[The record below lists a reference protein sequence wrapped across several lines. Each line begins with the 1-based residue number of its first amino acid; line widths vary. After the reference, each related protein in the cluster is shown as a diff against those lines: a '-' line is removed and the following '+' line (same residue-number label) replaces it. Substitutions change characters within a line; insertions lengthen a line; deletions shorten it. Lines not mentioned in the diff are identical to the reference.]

1 MIYGQ
6 SGLHTNQLIGVKET
20 QHNATLDDF
29 NFIKS
34 ISPQNATSA
43 HTDNAIGVF
52 KQTKAK
58 YFIAGNM
65 VNLIR
70 SNDNLLTRSVLALD
84 FDETDNE
91 QALLTTFD
99 NVFRNTAFI
108 RYPSISYGFK
118 GARYRLI
125 LAVDRSFNASEYEQ
139 LYSYFAKHLPLDTGA
154 KAWSQVFGLPI
165 INRYSTN
172 LTNKGYLVHTG
183 KPLNVDKT
191 LELCKDIKPQ
201 SIKGFTTSHRPTR
214 NYTTKVVNETNTPI
228 TDGQRHTALT
238 SYCGKLFRAGINS
251 RMVYEL
257 LSIKNNYCE
266 PPLPERDVISIFTNI
281 AKKEQAKGATG

>member
-43 HTDNAIGVF
+43 RTGNAIGVF

-65 VNLIR
+65 ANLTR

-139 LYSYFAKHLPLDTGA
+139 LYSYFAEHLPLDTGA
-154 KAWSQVFGLPI
+154 KAWAQVFGLPI
-165 INRYSTN
+165 INRYSAN
-172 LTNKGYLVHTG
+172 LTNKGYLMHEG
-183 KPLNVDKT
+183 KPLAIDKT

-201 SIKGFTTSHRPTR
+201 PTKSFITSNRPTR
-214 NYTTKVVNETNTPI
+214 NYTARVINETNTPI
-228 TDGQRHTALT
+228 TDGQRHTTLT
-238 SYCGKLFRAGINS
+238 SFCGKLFRTELSASMI
-251 RMVYEL
+251 YEL
-257 LSIKNNYCE
+257 LNLKNNYCD
-266 PPLPERDVISIFTNI
+266 PPLSQKEIDAIYSNI
-281 AKKEQAKGATG
+281 AKKEILKGG

>member
-43 HTDNAIGVF
+43 HTGNAIGVF

-65 VNLIR
+65 ATLTR

-125 LAVDRSFNASEYEQ
+125 LAVDRSFNADEYEQ
-139 LYSYFAKHLPLDTGA
+139 LYSYFAEHLPLDTGA
-154 KAWSQVFGLPI
+154 KAWAQVFGLPI
-165 INRYSTN
+165 INRYSVK
-172 LTNKGYLVHTG
+172 LANKGYLMHTG

-191 LELCKDIKPQ
+191 LSLCKNTKPQ
-201 SIKGFTTSHRPTR
+201 PTKGFITTHRPTR
-214 NYTTKVVNETNTPI
+214 NYTARVINETNTPV

-238 SYCGKLFRAGINS
+238 SYCGKLFRTELSGSMI
-251 RMVYEL
+251 YEL
-257 LSIKNNYCE
+257 LNLKNNYCD
-266 PPLPERDVISIFTNI
+266 PPLSQKEIDAIYSNI
-281 AKKEQAKGATG
+281 ANKEILKGG

>member
-6 SGLHTNQLIGVKET
+6 AGLHTNQLIGVKET
-20 QHNATLDDF
+20 QYNAPLDDF

-34 ISPQNATSA
+34 TSPQNATSA
-43 HTDNAIGVF
+43 VTLDNISEF
-52 KQTKAK
+52 KQSQAK

-65 VNLIR
+65 ANLTR

-84 FDETDNE
+84 FDQVNNEDKLLETFNK
-91 QALLTTFD
+91 
-99 NVFRNTAFI
+99 VFTNTAFI
-108 RYPSISYGFK
+108 RYPSINYGFK

-125 LAVDRSFNASEYEQ
+125 LAVDRSFNADEYGR

-154 KAWSQVFGLPI
+154 KAWAQVFGLPI
-165 INRYSTN
+165 INRYSVK
-172 LTNKGYLVHTG
+172 LTNKGYLIHEG

-191 LELCKDIKPQ
+191 LSLCKSTKPQ
-201 SIKGFTTSHRPTR
+201 PTKGFITTHRPTR
-214 NYTTKVVNETNTPI
+214 NYTARIINETNTPV